1 MEPANNNNNNNNNEA
16 AQRSL
21 TLKRVSI

>member
-1 MEPANNNNNNNNNEA
+1 MEPANNNNNEA